1 MIDPRLLEEL
11 ISFAET
17 GTLSG
22 AAEKLHLTQPTV
34 TRGMQKLE
42 SELGVALFNRSGNN
56 KITLNTTGQL
66 AAKEAARLIAMESS
80 MLEKVQ
86 NFAKG
91 QKRFLVGSNAPGP
104 LLISGRLQHKLPI
117 KVEIDK
123 DLLEEKDLLPAVEN
137 YHYQVAFSSQE
148 YQTET
153 CESRYVGYEELF
165 LMCDK
170 NSPLAKKKAVTF
182 KDLAGVS
189 FIVLQDIGPWKQI
202 KENAIPNA
210 NFIYQDDMH
219 SLAELTKYSQLP
231 VFRSNLSSPD
241 YPAQDNRVPV
251 RIADPKN
258 RIDFYAVYRKDQ
270 RKSVAPLL
278 DLLSKN
284 WLNDYFS
291 D

>member
-1 MIDPRLLEEL
+1 
-11 ISFAET
+11 
-17 GTLSG
+17 
-22 AAEKLHLTQPTV
+22 
-34 TRGMQKLE
+34 
-42 SELGVALFNRSGNN
+42 
-56 KITLNTTGQL
+56 
-66 AAKEAARLIAMESS
+66 
-80 MLEKVQ
+80 
-86 NFAKG
+86 
-91 QKRFLVGSNAPGP
+91 
-104 LLISGRLQHKLPI
+104 
-117 KVEIDK
+117 
-123 DLLEEKDLLPAVEN
+123 
-137 YHYQVAFSSQE
+137 
-148 YQTET
+148 
-153 CESRYVGYEELF
+153 
-165 LMCDK
+165 MCDK
-170 NSPLAKKKAVTF
+170 DSPLAQKKVVTF
-182 KDLAGVS
+182 EDLAGVS

-284 WLNDYFS
+284 WPSDDFS